1 MRVLS
6 WNVNGLRSIFTKAPT
21 LQSLVAEVDP
31 DVLCLQEIKCDA
43 PTAEQ
48 LLSQLM
54 PYVYVSASQ
63 KKGYAGVALCSKTPP
78 TRVRVGL
85 PDTDEFAHEG
95 RLLTAEFAGGVTVCC
110 VYAPNSKPKLERLNE
125 RVSSWEPRFRDHAA
139 LLQKGTKHVVVIGD
153 LNVAPEAVDVHDPR
167 RLVTSPG
174 FTPQE
179 RGAFA
184 ELTQKSHL
192 HDAFRALHP
201 DAKHVFTYWSY
212 LGRSRERNKGW
223 RIDLALVSEAIHK
236 KLKRCEVLSEVMG
249 SDHCPVLL
257 EF

>member
-6 WNVNGLRSIFTKAPT
+6 WNVNGLRSIFSKAST
-21 LQSLVAEVDP
+21 LQNLVAEVDP

-43 PTAEQ
+43 HTAEQ

-63 KKGYAGVALCSKTPP
+63 KKGYAGVALCSKTPA
-78 TRVRVGL
+78 TRVREGF
-85 PDTDEFAHEG
+85 PDTQEFAHEG
-95 RLLTAEFAGGVTVCC
+95 RLLTAEFAGGTTVCC
-110 VYAPNSKPKLERLNE
+110 VYAPNSKPKLERLEE
-125 RVSSWEPRFRDHAA
+125 RVNSWEPRFCDHTAQ
-139 LLQKGTKHVVVIGD
+139 LQKGGRYLVVIGD
-153 LNVAPEAVDVHDPR
+153 LNVAPEAVDVHDPK

-179 RGAFA
+179 REAFA
-184 ELTQKSHL
+184 ALIHKTRLQ
-192 HDAFRALHP
+192 DAFRALHP
-201 DAKHVFTYWSY
+201 GAKDVFTYWSY

-223 RIDLALVSEAIHK
+223 RIDLALVSEATQK
-236 KLKRCEVLSEVMG
+236 KLKRCEVLSKVMG
-249 SDHCPVLL
+249 SDHCPVLV